1 MPDMPP
7 AQAIAA
13 ARLEA
18 EAQGSVPRAAMPPPR
33 SEGRLLRDG
42 RCG

>member
-1 MPDMPP
+1 MPP

-18 EAQGSVPRAAMPPPR
+18 EAQGSVPRAAMPPLQA
-33 SEGRLLRDG
+33 GRLLRDG